1 MPRRPLALVLLAV
14 MGAACST
21 MTPEQEKRRAILW
34 DAATGCARGTS
45 AIVVTDIDHL
55 ERVHYTLMQGGKQ
68 DVPAFLA
75 CYETTATRNLR
86 DAGLTK

>member
-1 MPRRPLALVLLAV
+1 MRRRPLAGLLLGVIA
-14 MGAACST
+14 AACST

-55 ERVHYTLMQGGKQ
+55 EGVHYTLMQGGKQ
-68 DVPAFLA
+68 DVPAFLE
-75 CYETTATRNLR
+75 CYQTTAARNLR